1 MKEMVVCGLPVS
13 SWCIR
18 PLIVETCWIQVIMI
32 LIDENYLGFM
42 FWVQMNNISSCI
54 SILCIHF
61 KHGLGHVITLSF
73 VNYIFQCCLVVCLL
87 LWSPSKVCLT
97 INFWKQLC
105 WYKRGPLQ
113 SKNGSCYSCTQLE
126 KRISGKGS
134 IWWNNC
140 FLNFIAILKTLTN
153 WFCFFSDF
161 STDRLILVYFIFLL
175 QWVVLTRKHAEVVVK
190 DDTVFPMF
198 QLYCKVSC
206 GKNIDWLLQ
215 ML

>member
-1 MKEMVVCGLPVS
+1 MHQFQT
-13 SWCIR
+13 WIR
-18 PLIVETCWIQVIMI
+18 TCYYYKFCE
-32 LIDENYLGFM
+32 LY
-42 FWVQMNNISSCI
+42 
-54 SILCIHF
+54 
-61 KHGLGHVITLSF
+61 
-73 VNYIFQCCLVVCLL
+73 CLL

-105 WYKRGPLQ
+105 WYKRGSLQ
-113 SKNGSCYSCTQLE
+113 SKNGSCYSCTKLE
-126 KRISGKGS
+126 KRISGEDS

-175 QWVVLTRKHAEVVVK
+175 QWVVLTRKHAEVVVT